1 MQMLGI
7 IIAIISGI
15 SMSLQGVFN
24 TRLSETV
31 GLWETN
37 VIVQIIGLIFTFIV
51 MLLAGDGNIRAIKDA
66 NKLYLLGGSVG
77 AVIIYTVM
85 KSISTL
91 GTTFAI
97 GIILIA
103 QLSSAALIDHFG
115 WFSTDGCRAVCGI
128 KEIIGIAIMIAG
140 IVIFKWKS

>member
-66 NKLYLLGGSVG
+66 NKLYLLGGIFRCCYYIHSNEKY
-77 AVIIYTVM
+77 INIRNYFCYRNYFNC
-85 KSISTL
+85 S
-91 GTTFAI
+91 
-97 GIILIA
+97 
-103 QLSSAALIDHFG
+103 
-115 WFSTDGCRAVCGI
+115 
-128 KEIIGIAIMIAG
+128 
-140 IVIFKWKS
+140 VIFSGTYRPFWLV